1 MPDATTLV
9 VSSIVRRDDRLLLV
23 EQQAPR
29 DPEPSWMLP
38 GGRVEIGE
46 TLVAALKRELAEETG
61 LVLTGLPVVAFVV
74 DLITDAGRYSA
85 LTFDCDAEGSLAPND
100 PDGFVQSAAWTDP
113 VEALDR
119 LRCVEWYDCVPLER
133 FLSGAAPPGAVYVRD
148 RT

>member
-1 MPDATTLV
+1 MPDATTLI

-23 EQQAPR
+23 EQQAPG

-46 TLVAALKRELAEETG
+46 TLVAALKREHAEEIG

-85 LTFDCDAEGSLAPND
+85 LTFDCHAEGSPAPND
-100 PDGFVQSAAWTDP
+100 PDGFVQSAVWTDP
-113 VEALDR
+113 VEALDL

-133 FLSGAAPPGAVYVRD
+133 FLSGAAPPGAESVRD

>member
-1 MPDATTLV
+1 
-9 VSSIVRRDDRLLLV
+9 
-23 EQQAPR
+23 
-29 DPEPSWMLP
+29 MLP

-74 DLITDAGRYSA
+74 DLITATGRYSA
-85 LTFDCDAEGSLAPND
+85 LTFDCDVEGSPTPND
-100 PDGFVQSAAWTDP
+100 PDGFVQSAGWTDP
-113 VEALDR
+113 VEALGR

-133 FLSGAAPPGAVYVRD
+133 FLSGAAPSGAVYVWD

>member
-1 MPDATTLV
+1 MPDATTLI

-23 EQQAPR
+23 EQQAPGN
-29 DPEPSWMLP
+29 PEPSWMLP

-74 DLITDAGRYSA
+74 DLITDAG
-85 LTFDCDAEGSLAPND
+85 AEGSLAPND

-133 FLSGAAPPGAVYVRD
+133 FLSGATPPGAVYVWD